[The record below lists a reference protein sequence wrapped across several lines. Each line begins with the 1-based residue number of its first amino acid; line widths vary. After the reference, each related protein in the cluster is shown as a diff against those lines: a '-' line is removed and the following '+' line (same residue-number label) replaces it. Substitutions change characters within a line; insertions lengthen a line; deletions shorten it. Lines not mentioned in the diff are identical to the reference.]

1 MRGCASQIW
10 VCTGLAWESAH
21 DVTSQPAAPLCEPWA
36 CVSHKLSGDPVDRM
50 ESREAEN
57 VFYTA
62 TSCQKRHILKIHN
75 LKIHFSFQL
84 QLGKFHAARPW
95 LRAQEPSHT
104 PLKNRFS
111 KCLAFFKKR
120 IGYLPKILAKFL
132 ILTNPIFFFLI
143 NFFQFSSPGLP
154 CHYTMWHNCWVP
166 VLICLVYEI
175 SFAICLS
182 PTKQRK
188 ISFLATFLNSLFS
201 FQLYWGIM
209 DT

>member
-1 MRGCASQIW
+1 MDGHTLIQGIFPTQGLNPRLLFFMHWQACSLPLPPPDKPTCGAVLLKFECAQDSLGKVLTISPLNQQPHCADHEPVFLTSSQATPW
-10 VCTGLAWESAH
+10 TGWS
-21 DVTSQPAAPLCEPWA
+21 SKQ
-36 CVSHKLSGDPVDRM
+36 
-50 ESREAEN
+50 AEN

-62 TSCQKRHILKIHN
+62 TSCQKCHILKIHN

-132 ILTNPIFFFLI
+132 ILTNTIFFF
-143 NFFQFSSPGLP
+143 
-154 CHYTMWHNCWVP
+154 
-166 VLICLVYEI
+166 
-175 SFAICLS
+175 
-182 PTKQRK
+182 
-188 ISFLATFLNSLFS
+188 
-201 FQLYWGIM
+201 
-209 DT
+209 